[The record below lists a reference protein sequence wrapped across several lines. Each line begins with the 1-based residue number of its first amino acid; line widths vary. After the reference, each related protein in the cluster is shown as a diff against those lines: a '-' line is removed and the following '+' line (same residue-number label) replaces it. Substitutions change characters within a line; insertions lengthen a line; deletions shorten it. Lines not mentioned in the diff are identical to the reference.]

1 MDNKVISLG
10 NLDVFKQ
17 EYVDSADANT
27 LRFAKEYTDDKIK
40 GKVTAEEL
48 DLVVE
53 RAKKYT
59 DYKAAPIY
67 GFNHQQDTLV
77 WRKIVKMVTTFSS
90 KNHGGKITLIR
101 DDLSFGYIPDMVS
114 HTVFSIGV
122 TVHGYNQQ
130 CEATLVATNFNPNFG
145 IENYKIGYKLLDT
158 INGQK
163 QYEILFV
170 VRDPLWH
177 TVTYKKDDVMDWYP
191 NDYTFYSDNEPEL
204 TELPNDYIWVDC
216 QPQTTIQDQE
226 ISDLKAYIGYTDSD
240 IYGLEADFENNKFTR
255 LAGAVG
261 KEPGADFDSVR
272 AFGGRRRCGLAND
285 GTVTAYY
292 GDDDWSEPDGWNETL
307 RVQEMCMVEQ
317 PKFYYKVVP
326 LKLEK
331 IEGTENDYHLRKARY
346 YISDT
351 PKPGFK
357 IHPAFVRNGIQVDR
371 IYLAAYE
378 GCIQDMKSDV
388 SSAAYVVTDNSQV
401 ADFDEDR
408 LCSVANALPATGI
421 TQELTIANARK
432 IAQNRGAG
440 WDITAID
447 TISATQLL
455 FIIEYAAFNSQ
466 AAIGDGVVNAD
477 IPVKTGGASSLGN
490 ASGAAANG
498 AVSYRG
504 EENLW
509 GNTYHYVD
517 IGNHIFDY
525 IPTTGYISA
534 FSYSKNSDWAFIPSE
549 TKGNTALPVGD
560 RAQNN
565 RLESIAGFSAGG
577 AYNASGNSAAVPGL
591 FCVANIA
598 DKLHDHMRGARL
610 ICIPPVT
617 AAQNEEVTSE

>member
-1 MDNKVISLG
+1 MIQTVTLEGKELKVEELGGKNSVITNKSSLILYASAFPNIEPNG
-10 NLDVFKQ
+10 NNVATILAGGVMNLYDTNGTVYLLGTGKVQ
-17 EYVDSADANT
+17 LMGTNYDELPMSALITSGGGGGSSGDGVSQAYVDDADALT
-27 LRFAKEYTDDKIK
+27 LKAAKEYTDTETAKIK
-40 GKVTAEEL
+40 
-48 DLVVE
+48 
-53 RAKKYT
+53 
-59 DYKAAPIY
+59 
-67 GFNHQQDTLV
+67 
-77 WRKIVKMVTTFSS
+77 TTVS
-90 KNHGGKITLIR
+90 
-101 DDLSFGYIPDMVS
+101 DLSESKVDKVEGKGLSSNDFTAAEKTKLSG
-114 HTVFSIGV
+114 
-122 TVHGYNQQ
+122 
-130 CEATLVATNFNPNFG
+130 L
-145 IENYKIGYKLLDT
+145 ENY
-158 INGQK
+158 
-163 QYEILFV
+163 
-170 VRDPLWH
+170 
-177 TVTYKKDDVMDWYP
+177 DD
-191 NDYTFYSDNEPEL
+191 
-204 TELPNDYIWVDC
+204 TELKEEVA
-216 QPQTTIQDQE
+216 
-226 ISDLKAYIGYTDSD
+226 DLKAYIGYTDSD

-272 AFGGRRRCGLAND
+272 AFGGRRKCCLTNAGE
-285 GTVTAYY
+285 VKAYY
-292 GDDDWSEPDGWNETL
+292 GDDGYDEDGMLDSQREL
-307 RVQEMCMVEQ
+307 VQVMVEQ

-326 LKLEK
+326 LKTEK
-331 IEGTENDYHLRKARY
+331 IDGADGYHLRKARY

-351 PKPGFK
+351 PKAGFK
-357 IHPAFVRNGIQVDR
+357 VHPAFVRNGVEVDK

-378 GCIQDMKSDV
+378 GCIRDMHSTSHNYIRDNAQIMDADADQL
-388 SSAAYVVTDNSQV
+388 SSIV
-401 ADFDEDR
+401 
-408 LCSVANALPATGI
+408 NALPATGI